1 MKKLKTILQSN
12 IITIFIFLIT
22 VFYILFYLNNK
33 PESKYTKNENII
45 TGYIYE
51 CDRKEDKIVLK
62 VKGKE
67 NILVNYYDDFKCEL
81 GSYIKAYGE
90 IKKPEKN
97 TNFYLFNYQNYLLTK
112 KINYIFK
119 ADKIEKINTKIPF
132 IYQIKNYLNKH
143 IENYKSKPYL
153 EALVLGK
160 DDNIKEN
167 VIESYQTN
175 GISHLLA
182 ISGAQITLFSCGL
195 LFILSK
201 LFSKN
206 TSYLFTIMFLL
217 FYLFI
222 TNFQSSILRA
232 VAFFIILTINKQFEL
247 KISTLKLLIITL
259 CTLLIINPYLI
270 YSLGFILSFTVSF
283 FLILFK
289 GLINKYQNY
298 FSKTLVISLIAFL
311 SSAPIIINSF
321 FKINLLSPIINLYFV
336 PLVTF
341 IIYPLALLT
350 FIFKPLDN
358 IFLNVVTIME
368 NASLKLSNIDIL
380 NLSMSHINIIFFII
394 YYLIIIFILYNWQK
408 GRNYVIVFFIIL
420 LIHHNINYLNPYS
433 TLTMI
438 DVGQGDSFLLKLKHN
453 KANILIDT
461 GGIASYDDRKPYDIA
476 KNILIPYLN
485 AEGVNKLDYL
495 IITHGDFDH
504 GGMAK
509 NLIKNFKIK
518 HIILNRENNN
528 LEKEIIK
535 KFKGK
540 ITNISE
546 GIIKIENIT
555 LNFLNGLNTYD
566 ENKASLIIY
575 TNIENRNILLMGDAT
590 KESENYILNTYN
602 LPKMD
607 ILKVGHHGSNT
618 STSKKL
624 IKKISPKISLISA
637 GKNNIYG
644 HPHQETLKKLKN
656 SDVYIT
662 KKDGAVK
669 INLNNFTIKT
679 AR

>member
-67 NILVNYYDDFKCEL
+67 NILVNYYNDFKCEL

-341 IIYPLALLT
+341 IIYPLALLI
-350 FIFKPLDN
+350 FIFRPLDN
-358 IFLNVVTIME
+358 IFLNIVTIME
-368 NASLKLSNIDIL
+368 KASLKLSNINIL

-394 YYLIIIFILYNWQK
+394 YYLIIILILYNWQK

-504 GGMAK
+504 GGTAK

-618 STSKKL
+618 STSKKF

-679 AR
+679 VR

>member
-33 PESKYTKNENII
+33 PESKYTKNKNII

-51 CDRKEDKIVLK
+51 CDRKEDKVVLK

-132 IYQIKNYLNKH
+132 IYQAKNYLNKH

-247 KISTLKLLIITL
+247 KVSTLKLLIITL

-358 IFLNVVTIME
+358 IFLNIVTIME
-368 NASLKLSNIDIL
+368 NASLKLSNIDLL

-575 TNIENRNILLMGDAT
+575 TNIENRNILLMGDAI

>member
-160 DDNIKEN
+160 DDNIKED

-358 IFLNVVTIME
+358 IFLNIVTIME
-368 NASLKLSNIDIL
+368 KASLKLSNIDIL

>member
-341 IIYPLALLT
+341 IIYPLALLI
-350 FIFKPLDN
+350 FIFRPLDN
-358 IFLNVVTIME
+358 IFLNIVTIME
-368 NASLKLSNIDIL
+368 KASLKLSNIDIL

-476 KNILIPYLN
+476 QNILIPYLN

-637 GKNNIYG
+637 GTNNIYG

>member
-341 IIYPLALLT
+341 IIYPLALLI
-350 FIFKPLDN
+350 FIFRPLDN
-358 IFLNVVTIME
+358 IFLNIVTIME
-368 NASLKLSNIDIL
+368 KASLKLSNIDIL

>member
-1 MKKLKTILQSN
+1 MKKLKIILQSN

-247 KISTLKLLIITL
+247 KVSTLKLLIITL

-358 IFLNVVTIME
+358 IFLNIVTIME
-368 NASLKLSNIDIL
+368 KASLKLSNIDIL

-546 GIIKIENIT
+546 GIIKIENIN

>member
-1 MKKLKTILQSN
+1 MKKLKIILQSN

-81 GSYIKAYGE
+81 GSYIKTYGE

-247 KISTLKLLIITL
+247 KVSTLKLLIITL

-270 YSLGFILSFTVSF
+270 YSLGFILSLTVSF

-358 IFLNVVTIME
+358 IFLNIVTIME
-368 NASLKLSNIDIL
+368 NTSLKLSNIDIL

-408 GRNYVIVFFIIL
+408 GRNYIIIFFIIL

-476 KNILIPYLN
+476 QNILIPYLN

-618 STSKKL
+618 STSKKF

>member
-1 MKKLKTILQSN
+1 MKKLKIILQSN

-97 TNFYLFNYQNYLLTK
+97 TNLYLFNYQNYLLTK

-167 VIESYQTN
+167 IIESYQTN

-311 SSAPIIINSF
+311 SSAPIIINNF

-358 IFLNVVTIME
+358 IFLNIVTIME
-368 NASLKLSNIDIL
+368 KASLKISNIDIL

-408 GRNYVIVFFIIL
+408 GRNYIIIFFIIL

-461 GGIASYDDRKPYDIA
+461 GGIVSYDDRKPYDIA

>member
-232 VAFFIILTINKQFEL
+232 VAFFIILTINKRFEL

-289 GLINKYQNY
+289 VLINKYQNY

-350 FIFKPLDN
+350 FIFKPLDI
-358 IFLNVVTIME
+358 IFLNIVTIME
-368 NASLKLSNIDIL
+368 KASLKLSNIDIL

-408 GRNYVIVFFIIL
+408 GRNYIIIFFIIL

-618 STSKKL
+618 STSKKF

-679 AR
+679 VR

>member
-358 IFLNVVTIME
+358 IFLNIVTIME
-368 NASLKLSNIDIL
+368 KASLKLSNIDIL

-607 ILKVGHHGSNT
+607 ILKVGHHGSKT
-618 STSKKL
+618 STSEELVKKT
-624 IKKISPKISLISA
+624 SPKISLISA

>member
-350 FIFKPLDN
+350 FIFRPLDN
-358 IFLNVVTIME
+358 IFLNIVTIME
-368 NASLKLSNIDIL
+368 KASLKLSNIDIL

>member
-1 MKKLKTILQSN
+1 MKKLKIILQSN

-33 PESKYTKNENII
+33 PESKYAKNENII

-51 CDRKEDKIVLK
+51 CDRKEDKVVLK

-182 ISGAQITLFSCGL
+182 ISGAQITLFSCGI

-358 IFLNVVTIME
+358 IFLNIVTIME
-368 NASLKLSNIDIL
+368 KASLKLSNIDIL

-408 GRNYVIVFFIIL
+408 GRNYVIAFFIIL

-618 STSKKL
+618 STSKKF

>member
-182 ISGAQITLFSCGL
+182 ISGAQITLFSCGI

-311 SSAPIIINSF
+311 SSTPIIINNF

-358 IFLNVVTIME
+358 IFLNIVTIME
-368 NASLKLSNIDIL
+368 KASLKLSNIDIL

-408 GRNYVIVFFIIL
+408 GKNYIIIFFIIL

>member
-358 IFLNVVTIME
+358 IFLNIVTIME
-368 NASLKLSNIDIL
+368 KASLKLSNIDIL

-394 YYLIIIFILYNWQK
+394 YYLIIILILYNWQK

-546 GIIKIENIT
+546 GIIKIENIN

-618 STSKKL
+618 STSKKF

>member
-1 MKKLKTILQSN
+1 MKKLKIILQSN

-247 KISTLKLLIITL
+247 KVSTLKLLIITL

-358 IFLNVVTIME
+358 IFLNIVTIME
-368 NASLKLSNIDIL
+368 KASLKLSNIDIL

>member
-1 MKKLKTILQSN
+1 MKKLKIILQSN

-97 TNFYLFNYQNYLLTK
+97 INFYLFNYQNYLLTK

-247 KISTLKLLIITL
+247 KVSTLKLLIITL
-259 CTLLIINPYLI
+259 CILLIINPYLI

-358 IFLNVVTIME
+358 IFLNIVTIME
-368 NASLKLSNIDIL
+368 KASLKLSNIDIL

-408 GRNYVIVFFIIL
+408 GRNYIIIFFIIL

-546 GIIKIENIT
+546 GIIKIENIN

-575 TNIENRNILLMGDAT
+575 TNIEIRNILLMGDAT

>member
-247 KISTLKLLIITL
+247 KVSTLKLLIITL

-341 IIYPLALLT
+341 IIYPLALLI

-358 IFLNVVTIME
+358 IFLNIVTIME
-368 NASLKLSNIDIL
+368 KASLKLSNIDIL

-679 AR
+679 VR

>member
-33 PESKYTKNENII
+33 PESKYTKNKNII

-51 CDRKEDKIVLK
+51 CDRKEDKVVLK

-67 NILVNYYDDFKCEL
+67 NILVNYYDDFNCEL

-132 IYQIKNYLNKH
+132 IYQAKNYLNKH

-247 KISTLKLLIITL
+247 KVSTLKLLIITL
-259 CTLLIINPYLI
+259 CILLIINPYLI

-358 IFLNVVTIME
+358 IFLNIVTIME
-368 NASLKLSNIDIL
+368 NASLKLSNIDLL

-394 YYLIIIFILYNWQK
+394 YYLIIILILYNWQK
-408 GRNYVIVFFIIL
+408 GRNYVIIFFIIL

-575 TNIENRNILLMGDAT
+575 TNIENRNILLMGDAI

>member
-350 FIFKPLDN
+350 FIFRPLDN
-358 IFLNVVTIME
+358 IFLNIVTIME
-368 NASLKLSNIDIL
+368 KASLKLSNIDIL

-476 KNILIPYLN
+476 QNILIPYLN

>member
-1 MKKLKTILQSN
+1 MKKLKIILQSN

-311 SSAPIIINSF
+311 SSAPIIINNF

-618 STSKKL
+618 STSKKF